1 MFHAKATQGGFEGG
15 FIFLFLSQNHTCTYK
30 MHKYYNEST
39 KIRTM
44 HEIGT
49 MLQHPLKAIIEIV
62 FDSLSV
68 FMCIDHECIL
78 KFEKHEVS

>member
-1 MFHAKATQGGFEGG
+1 
-15 FIFLFLSQNHTCTYK
+15 

-39 KIRTM
+39 KISTV

-49 MLQHPLKAIIEIV
+49 MLQHLLKGIIEIV

-68 FMCIDHECIL
+68 VMCMDHECIL

>member
-15 FIFLFLSQNHTCTYK
+15 FIFFFITKSYITYK

-39 KIRTM
+39 KISTM

-62 FDSLSV
+62 FDSLRV
-68 FMCIDHECIL
+68 FMCMDHECIL
-78 KFEKHEVS
+78 KFEKHKVS